1 MISHVV
7 FLEILPVN
15 QNVLNVKKT
24 KERLKITNY
33 HQESLEEKTEP
44 KKDDEADMMSGFGAS
59 FSKKPEPKKDDDA
72 DMMSAFG
79 ASFSKKSEP
88 KKDDSADL
96 MAFGDAFSK

>member
-1 MISHVV
+1 
-7 FLEILPVN
+7 
-15 QNVLNVKKT
+15 
-24 KERLKITNY
+24 
-33 HQESLEEKTEP
+33 
-44 KKDDEADMMSGFGAS
+44 MMSGFGAS